1 MSIAKNIKS
10 KILEQQNDPTGQIT
24 SELQEQSIAA
34 IIGGLGSDAWKT
46 YMKNFV
52 DADSPDQLAR
62 LMGEDL
68 AAGDPYM
75 RKEIAYLVAN
85 AACGSITRTKL
96 DQNLN
101 DGLLDQGL

>member
-1 MSIAKNIKS
+1 MSISENIKD
-10 KILEQQNDPTGQIT
+10 KILEQENDPTGQLT
-24 SELQEQSIAA
+24 DELQEQSIAA
-34 IIGGLGSDAWKT
+34 ILGGLGSDAWKT
-46 YMKNFV
+46 YMNNFA
-52 DADSPDQLAR
+52 DADRPEQLAR
-62 LMGEDL
+62 LMGEGS